1 MPCYIPREYMYLD
14 LHILL
19 QDTFW
24 DTYQIHQD
32 ICILLVGYMRDTCG
46 IHMRYMYLQRFEDTL
61 RIHAGYMR
69 DTVMRYMYDVS
80 QLYPER
86 YVSANVSCCILM
98 YLDVYERDTSR
109 YVHDTCTIHA

>member
-1 MPCYIPREYMYLD
+1 MYLKCIYLKYAL
-14 LHILL
+14 LHSKRIHVFYTYPKRF

-32 ICILLVGYMRDTCG
+32 ICILHVGYMRDTCG

-69 DTVMRYMYDVS
+69 DT
-80 QLYPER
+80 
-86 YVSANVSCCILM
+86 
-98 YLDVYERDTSR
+98 
-109 YVHDTCTIHA
+109 